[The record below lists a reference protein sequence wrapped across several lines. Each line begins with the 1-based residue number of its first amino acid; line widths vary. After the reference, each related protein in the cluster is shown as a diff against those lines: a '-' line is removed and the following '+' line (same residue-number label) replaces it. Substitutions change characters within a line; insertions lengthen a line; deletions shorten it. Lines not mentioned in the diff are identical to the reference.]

1 MRPLPCLRRDSLL
14 LSLAALAALSVS
26 CGRREASESLQR
38 DSQSAQTLVAQADA
52 LYAQRS
58 SIEKAR
64 QTAAMLRRARMSD
77 YSNYEIV
84 WKLARCDYYVG
95 DHEADDDA
103 KLNAFR
109 EGIAAGEAAVKIA
122 SDRPEG
128 HFWLGANLGGRAKV
142 QGPLYALSSVPDIRR
157 EMETV
162 IKLDESYEEG
172 SAYLALGEIDLD
184 LPEVMGGDRK
194 RAVEELEKGLRVG
207 GDNAMLRLR
216 LAEAYYEVKRTSD
229 ARTQAETILKMKPDP
244 EYQAE
249 QDEATEG
256 ARQLLKKLG

>member
-14 LSLAALAALSVS
+14 LSLAALAALSAS
-26 CGRREASESLQR
+26 CGRREASETLQH

-128 HFWLGANLGGRAKV
+128 HFWLGANLGGRAEGE
-142 QGPLYALSSVPDIRR
+142 GPPLPPFSRPDIRR
-157 EMETV
+157 GVETG
-162 IKLDESYEEG
+162 IQIHERHKEG
-172 SAYLALGEIDLD
+172 SGHLAPRGDVPR
-184 LPEVMGGDRK
+184 LPGMAGRGHQGG
-194 RAVEELEKGLRVG
+194 
-207 GDNAMLRLR
+207 
-216 LAEAYYEVKRTSD
+216 
-229 ARTQAETILKMKPDP
+229 
-244 EYQAE
+244 
-249 QDEATEG
+249 
-256 ARQLLKKLG
+256 